1 MNDYLDKYP
10 ITNTTIQIGKR
21 SIELTIVDEPDRFL
35 DELSRE
41 DSDGSLYLPYWA
53 YLWESAIGL
62 ARYVSELGELFAGQ
76 HVLEIGC
83 GYGLAGIAACQ
94 EGADVVFSDFELDA
108 LLFAKHNA
116 QINSVHSADFVVMDW
131 NAPSFQCPFDVILA
145 SDVIYEEQNWQPILD
160 LLKNYLKLDGVAY
173 FSEPNRDN
181 AGGFFNE
188 IRENGFTIEE
198 STCFVRLDKKK
209 TQVNLY
215 TIRWD

>member
-1 MNDYLDKYP
+1 MNKYP
-10 ITNTTIQIGKR
+10 VVNTTVQIGKR
-21 SIELTIVDEPDRFL
+21 SVELTIVDDPDRLL
-35 DELSRE
+35 DEFSRE
-41 DSDGSLYLPYWA
+41 DRDGRLYLPYWT

-62 ARYVSELGELFAGQ
+62 ARYVSELGESFAGQ

-83 GYGLAGIAACQ
+83 GYGLAGIVACQ

-131 NAPSFQCPFDVILA
+131 NTPCFQFPFDVILA

-160 LLKNYLKLDGVAY
+160 LLKNNLKRSGTALVA
-173 FSEPNRDN
+173 EPNRQN

-188 IRENGFTIEE
+188 IRENGFTLEE
-198 STCFVRLDKKK
+198 STCFVRLEKKK

-215 TIRWD
+215 TIRWG